1 MTSSDHQIHLIHH
14 DGGHGLNEIFLYQP
28 LLSPVFINL

>member
-1 MTSSDHQIHLIHH
+1 MTSSGRQTRLIHH